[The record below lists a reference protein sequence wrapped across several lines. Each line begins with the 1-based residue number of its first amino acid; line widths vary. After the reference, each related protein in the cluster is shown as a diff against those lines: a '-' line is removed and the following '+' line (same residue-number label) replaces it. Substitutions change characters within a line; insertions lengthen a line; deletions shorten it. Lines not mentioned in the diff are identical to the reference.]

1 MRIKI
6 LSPKIIR
13 AMMLLS
19 LGLVALAQ
27 QSTAQTPAALW
38 TFDAGSG
45 TTATDSSGNN
55 RTATLTGG
63 AGWTSSAKIGAYALN
78 LSGTSQYAQAT
89 GAALNTSNSF
99 TAAAWVKLNSVS
111 GYQTV
116 LSIDGNNVSGFYL
129 QLSGANGRFVFNRLA
144 SDSTSAASTVAAA
157 TAAPVVGTWY
167 HVAGV
172 YNKSANTIALY
183 VNGVLQQSVTYTP
196 KWRANG
202 NTAIGRGR
210 FNAGNVDFLN
220 GAIDDARLYASALTA
235 TQVQALYN
243 AGAAT
248 PDFTLSASPTSG
260 SVAQGSSGVLTANI
274 SRLNGF
280 TGSVAFTASGLP
292 SGVTASY
299 SPSSTTGNSS
309 TLTLTASGSAT
320 VGTSTVTITGT
331 SGSLVRTTTF
341 GLTITASGGGSYY
354 TWPAYSPAIAYDYVN
369 EYGTFNPPTQ
379 VLNDCPQVVGTYAN
393 GWWCFRYGPNKNSL
407 VTSAA
412 WTPMVARF
420 NTDFAYITDT
430 MRWPRDLRAR
440 SGYYSAIYL
449 FGSGLCTD
457 SASNT
462 ELGGWQS
469 AIYYN
474 GQNWPMV
481 LASYYPVYSYD
492 PACPYSDKVFQQNAM
507 VHEGI
512 HCINASMPGCFNS
525 AWFHEGGNTWLQA
538 NMEGKRTGN
547 YASMGFL
554 SAGLAIAPFMPIE
567 CYSGWL
573 QDGSFGGP
581 SAEGVNMF
589 NGSQQICTWKNL
601 LGGTQYGECFPN
613 ALSHILGEKSIAW
626 LWRYCSVSGR
636 VLQDLSQAPGGLGD
650 AQTRRLITE
659 FRGRQAFGDF
669 GVWKTA
675 YKQLLNNNW
684 AVTIDQEWSPYW
696 IDCAAWTARC
706 YVDSTVSGT
715 TLTPAAYTLPGW
727 SGANQIPLTVSG
739 TTATVTFNP
748 LNANMTCQLVY
759 QDTSGNIRYST
770 PVSSGTCT
778 IPLAN
783 VKNSVVVAV
792 VCNTDYVYT
801 GNSLRSQK
809 YNYTLT
815 LGAGVTGKAAI
826 ATQWYQ

>member
-1 MRIKI
+1 MRIGHLFHKPMRTMAPI
-6 LSPKIIR
+6 L
-13 AMMLLS
+13 
-19 LGLVALAQ
+19 LGIVTLAT
-27 QSTAQTPAALW
+27 QSYAQTPAALW

-45 TTATDSSGNN
+45 TTAADSSGNN

-63 AGWTSSAKIGAYALN
+63 AGWTSSAKIGAFALN
-78 LSGTSQYAQAT
+78 LNGAAQYAQAS
-89 GAALNTSNSF
+89 GAAVNTSNSF
-99 TAAAWVKLNSVS
+99 TAAAWVRLNSTV

-144 SDSTSAASTVAAA
+144 SDSTSAASTVASA
-157 TAAPVVGTWY
+157 TAAPATGTWY
-167 HVAGV
+167 HLAGV

-183 VNGVLQQSVTYTP
+183 VNGVLQQSVSYTP

-202 NTAIGRGR
+202 NTAIGRAR
-210 FNAGNVDFLN
+210 FNGGNVDYLN
-220 GAIDDARLYASALTA
+220 GSIDDARLYSSALTA
-235 TQVQALYN
+235 GQIQTLYN
-243 AGAAT
+243 MGAAT
-248 PDFTLSASPTSG
+248 PDFTLAASPTSG
-260 SVAQGSSGVLTANI
+260 SVAQGNNGTVTVNI
-274 SRLNGF
+274 NRLNGF

-309 TLTLTASGSAT
+309 TLTLTASGSAAA
-320 VGTSTVTITGT
+320 GTSTITLTGT
-331 SGSLVRTTTF
+331 SGSLVRTTTYS
-341 GLTITASGGGSYY
+341 LTVTAPSGYY
-354 TWPAYSPAIAYDYVN
+354 TWPAYSPTIAYDYVN

-412 WTPMVARF
+412 WTPMIARF

-430 MRWPRDLRAR
+430 MRWPRDIRAR
-440 SGYYSAIYL
+440 NGYYSAVYL

-457 SASNT
+457 NASNT
-462 ELGGWQS
+462 DLGGWQS

-481 LASYYPVYSYD
+481 LASYYPVYSFD
-492 PACPYSDKVFQQNAM
+492 PACPFSDKVFQQNAM
-507 VHEGI
+507 IHEGI

-547 YASMGFL
+547 YGSMGFL

-589 NGSQQICTWKNL
+589 NGNQQICTWKNL

-636 VLQDLSQAPGGLGD
+636 VLQDLSQASGGLGD
-650 AQTRRLITE
+650 TQTRRLVSE
-659 FRGRQAFGDF
+659 FRARQAFGDF
-669 GVWKTA
+669 GVWKDA

-684 AVTIDQEWSPYW
+684 GVTIDQEWSPYW

-706 YVDSTVSGT
+706 YVDSTLSGT

-739 TTATVTFNP
+739 SSATVTFNP
-748 LNANMTCQLVY
+748 IGANMRCVLVY
-759 QDTSGNIRYST
+759 QDTSGNVRYST
-770 PVSSGTCT
+770 PVTSGACT

-783 VKNSVVVAV
+783 VKNNVIIAV

-815 LGAGVTGKAAI
+815 LGTGVTGKANI

>member
-1 MRIKI
+1 MT
-6 LSPKIIR
+6 IR
-13 AMMLLS
+13 TLPQKLLQTITP
-19 LGLVALAQ
+19 LVLALAGITS
-27 QSTAQTPAALW
+27 QSHAQTTAALW
-38 TFDAGSG
+38 TFNAGSG

-78 LSGTSQYAQAT
+78 LSGSGQYAQAS
-89 GAALNTSNSF
+89 GAAVNTSNSF
-99 TAAAWVKLNSVS
+99 TATAWVRLNSLS

-116 LSIDGNNVSGFYL
+116 LSIDGNNVSGFFL

-144 SDSTSAASTVAAA
+144 SDSTAAASTVAVA
-157 TAAPVVGTWY
+157 TAAPVTGTWY

-196 KWRANG
+196 KWRAMG

-220 GAIDDARLYASALTA
+220 GSIDDARLYASALTA
-235 TQVQALYN
+235 AQVLALYN

-260 SVAQGSSGVLTANI
+260 SVAQGSAGVLTVNI

-280 TGSVAFTASGLP
+280 TSSVAFTASGLP

-309 TLTLTASGSAT
+309 TLTLTVSGSAT
-320 VGTSTVTITGT
+320 VGTSTITITGT
-331 SGSLVRTTTF
+331 GGSLVRTTTF
-341 GLTITASGGGSYY
+341 GLTVTSSGGSYY
-354 TWPAYSPAIAYDYVN
+354 TWPAYSPTIAYDYVN

-393 GWWCFRYGPNKNSL
+393 GWWCFRYGPNKNAL

-412 WTPMVARF
+412 WTPMIARF

-440 SGYYSAIYL
+440 SGYYSAVYL

-462 ELGGWQS
+462 DLGGWQS

-481 LASYYPVYSYD
+481 LASYYPVYSFD

-507 VHEGI
+507 IHEGI

-547 YASMGFL
+547 YGSMGFL

-581 SAEGVNMF
+581 SAQGVNMF
-589 NGSQQICTWKNL
+589 NGNQQICTWKNL

-636 VLQDLSQAPGGLGD
+636 VLQDLAQAPGGLGD
-650 AQTRRLITE
+650 TQMRRLISE
-659 FRGRQAFGDF
+659 FRARQAFGDF
-669 GVWKTA
+669 GVWQTA

-684 AVTIDQEWSPYW
+684 GVTIDQEWSPYW

-706 YVDSTVSGT
+706 YVDSTVSGS

-739 TTATVTFNP
+739 SSATVTFNP
-748 LNANMTCQLVY
+748 IGSNMRCVLVY

-770 PVSSGTCT
+770 PVTSGACT

-783 VKNSVVVAV
+783 VKNNVIIAV
-792 VCNTDYVYT
+792 VCNTDYIYT
-801 GNSLRSQK
+801 TDSIRSVK

-815 LGAGVTGKAAI
+815 LGTGVTGKANI

>member
-1 MRIKI
+1 MG
-6 LSPKIIR
+6 SP
-13 AMMLLS
+13 
-19 LGLVALAQ
+19 
-27 QSTAQTPAALW
+27 
-38 TFDAGSG
+38 
-45 TTATDSSGNN
+45 
-55 RTATLTGG
+55 
-63 AGWTSSAKIGAYALN
+63 
-78 LSGTSQYAQAT
+78 
-89 GAALNTSNSF
+89 
-99 TAAAWVKLNSVS
+99 
-111 GYQTV
+111 
-116 LSIDGNNVSGFYL
+116 
-129 QLSGANGRFVFNRLA
+129 
-144 SDSTSAASTVAAA
+144 
-157 TAAPVVGTWY
+157 
-167 HVAGV
+167 
-172 YNKSANTIALY
+172 
-183 VNGVLQQSVTYTP
+183 
-196 KWRANG
+196 
-202 NTAIGRGR
+202 
-210 FNAGNVDFLN
+210 
-220 GAIDDARLYASALTA
+220 
-235 TQVQALYN
+235 
-243 AGAAT
+243 T
-248 PDFTLSASPTSG
+248 PDFTLSANPTSG
-260 SVAQGSSGVLTANI
+260 SVAQGSSGTLTINVN
-274 SRLNGF
+274 RVNGF
-280 TGSVAFTASGLP
+280 NGSVAFTASGLP

-309 TLTLTASGSAT
+309 TMTLNVSASASA
-320 VGTSTVTITGT
+320 GTTTITTTGT

-341 GLTITASGGGSYY
+341 NLTVTGAGGYY
-354 TWPAYSPAIAYDYVN
+354 TWPAYSPAISYDYVN
-369 EYGTFNPPTQ
+369 EYGTFNPPTA
-379 VLNDCPQVVGTYAN
+379 VLNDCANVAGTYAN
-393 GWWCFRYGPNKNSL
+393 GWWCFRYGPNRNSL

-412 WTPMVARF
+412 WVPMIARF

-440 SGYYSAIYL
+440 SGFYSAVYL
-449 FGSGLCTD
+449 YGSGLCTD
-457 SASNT
+457 NAPNT
-462 ELGGWQS
+462 ALGGWQS
-469 AIYYN
+469 AVFYN

-481 LASYYPVYSYD
+481 LASYYPVYSFD
-492 PACPYSDKVFQQNAM
+492 PACPYSDRVFQQNAM
-507 VHEGI
+507 IHEGI

-547 YASMGFL
+547 YGSMGFL

-589 NGSQQICTWKNL
+589 NGGQQICTWKNL

-636 VLQDLSQAPGGLGD
+636 VLQDLAQAPGGLGD
-650 AQTRRLITE
+650 AQTRRLIRE

-669 GVWKTA
+669 GVWKNA

-684 AVTIDQEWSPYW
+684 GVTIDQEWSPYW

-706 YVDSTVSGT
+706 YVDSTLTGQS
-715 TLTPAAYTLPGW
+715 LTPASYTLPGW

-739 TTATVTFNP
+739 ASATVTFTP
-748 LNANMTCQLVY
+748 LGQNMTCQLVY

-770 PVSSGTCT
+770 PVSSGACT

-783 VKNSVVVAV
+783 VKNNVIIAV

-809 YNYTLT
+809 FNYSLT
-815 LGAGVTGKAAI
+815 LGAGVTGKANI